1 MLMGEALSD
10 TGARVPDHDPSLD
23 LTPDQFVRKLE
34 PYERVLVDLKEI
46 LYEGSWDRIVVDL
59 RNRLDNKPYVYRL
72 SHAIE
77 RDLKA
82 IERLKAYEAR
92 HQVNLQKLIKERQ

>member
-1 MLMGEALSD
+1 MGASGWEA
-10 TGARVPDHDPSLD
+10 SLQ
-23 LTPDQFVRKLE
+23 LAPEEFVKKME
-34 PYERVLVDLKEI
+34 PYEKVLVDLKDL
-46 LYEGSWDRIVVDL
+46 LYEGSWERICTDL
-59 RNRLDNKPYVYRL
+59 LNARDDKPHVYRL

-92 HQVNLQKLIKERQ
+92 HQISLSELLKARK

>member
-1 MLMGEALSD
+1 MNDVGGGASGLEAVLQL
-10 TGARVPDHDPSLD
+10 APEE
-23 LTPDQFVRKLE
+23 FVRKME
-34 PYERVLVDLKEI
+34 PYEKVLVDLKDL
-46 LYEGSWDRIVVDL
+46 LYEGSWDRIGTDL
-59 RNRLDNKPYVYRL
+59 LNARDDKPHVYRL

-92 HQVNLQKLIKERQ
+92 HHVSLSELLKARK